1 MKLENEREVKMIE
14 FDLEDL
20 TTEEVARL
28 KEVGLREI
36 VKDDVALINYAIN
49 YILREMINQTEGSIE
64 VMKKL
69 LKKKSNK
76 RRP

>member
-20 TTEEVARL
+20 TPEEVIKL

-36 VKDDVALINYAIN
+36 AKDDVALISYAVN

-64 VMKKL
+64 VMKKM
-69 LKKKSNK
+69 LKKKLK
-76 RRP
+76 KK